1 MERPAFAEREL
12 WNIGLRSVR
21 LCAYPGIGEAGVD
34 FLIQPVDDSGGRK
47 LMSPPASTWSRTEY
61 DAGIAWRAARLA
73 SWMRL
78 PTKKGSGLTRSASG
92 RSRPSVAK
100 AALISL
106 LVLTWLFQRIECV
119 NVECKRKIGTRS

>member
-78 PTKKGSGLTRSASG
+78 PTKKGSGPTRSASG

-119 NVECKRKIGTRS
+119 NVEC